1 MALDLAEIHQQML
14 DGIGERYQKTT
25 GFLDSDI
32 AVAEEKLDLEN
43 LSGTELDTFI
53 RQHRGLSRKY
63 ATYATATLR
72 VVTGGGDIQAGNLF
86 STASGVEFYAIQDGT
101 YTAGDTFSVRA
112 YVGGESGNVG
122 PNTITYMPVT
132 IAGIGAVTND
142 EAATGGYDAES
153 DEEFR
158 ARYYNDLQNPNNG
171 SNQQAYIAWAMS
183 VPGVGRVRIF
193 PQALGANTVEVCLVD
208 PNMEPAGSEV
218 IQAVQALIDP
228 NKNGDGSGEAPIGAV
243 CTVTTAER
251 LEIAV
256 SASVTIAEE
265 AELGAVT
272 EAVKAN
278 LTDYLREIAFAKGV
292 SYVSYA
298 QIAAAILSEEGV
310 LDHKDLTVNGGTS
323 NVPLEDR
330 QTPVLGEVH
339 LT

>member
-1 MALDLAEIHQQML
+1 M
-14 DGIGERYQKTT
+14 
-25 GFLDSDI
+25 
-32 AVAEEKLDLEN
+32 
-43 LSGTELDTFI
+43 
-53 RQHRGLSRKY
+53 
-63 ATYATATLR
+63 
-72 VVTGGGDIQAGNLF
+72 
-86 STASGVEFYAIQDGT
+86 
-101 YTAGDTFSVRA
+101 
-112 YVGGESGNVG
+112 G

-208 PNMEPAGSEV
+208 PNMEPAGNEV

-265 AELGAVT
+265 AELSAVT

-298 QIAAAILSEEGV
+298 QITSRINATEGV

>member
-1 MALDLAEIHQQML
+1 M
-14 DGIGERYQKTT
+14 
-25 GFLDSDI
+25 
-32 AVAEEKLDLEN
+32 
-43 LSGTELDTFI
+43 
-53 RQHRGLSRKY
+53 
-63 ATYATATLR
+63 
-72 VVTGGGDIQAGNLF
+72 
-86 STASGVEFYAIQDGT
+86 
-101 YTAGDTFSVRA
+101 
-112 YVGGESGNVG
+112 G

-243 CTVTTAER
+243 CTVTTGGTPGDCSER
-251 LEIAV
+251 V
-256 SASVTIAEE
+256 CHHRGRGRTWRS
-265 AELGAVT
+265 
-272 EAVKAN
+272 
-278 LTDYLREIAFAKGV
+278 
-292 SYVSYA
+292 
-298 QIAAAILSEEGV
+298 
-310 LDHKDLTVNGGTS
+310 NGGGKGQ
-323 NVPLEDR
+323 LDR
-330 QTPVLGEVH
+330 LSSGNC
-339 LT
+339 LCKRG